1 MFVKL
6 LLEFVEKV
14 PSFVPDPSREL
25 PGEVFGVTA
34 GTSRAI
40 AGKEVKK
47 REKPPAPQTQA
58 IAFPK
63 VVWTIQT
70 KIMKKRDFFNFD

>member
-47 REKPPAPQTQA
+47 T
-58 IAFPK
+58 
-63 VVWTIQT
+63 
-70 KIMKKRDFFNFD
+70 